1 MRDGYITTYNIDLKS
16 DGIIVSLRQRVSED
30 ITTRNPTVI
39 LGNVN
44 VIIDDDVGDSLS
56 AGEQTVIGGDVDVTI
71 TNFIHNDRVNQNLD
85 TTLVIP
91 NQNVL
96 NNQLLNQEISL
107 NNNNNN
113 IEDNSTISLSGKT
126 NILSNLI
133 LIKTRKGKRKLKRRK
148 LTTFLKLSIPHALK
162 II

>member
-85 TTLVIP
+85 TNLVIP

-133 LIKTRKGKRKLKRRK
+133 RSKRSKLISSYTPSKTYK
-148 LTTFLKLSIPHALK
+148 T
-162 II
+162 

>member
-16 DGIIVSLRQRVSED
+16 NGIIVSLRQRVSED

-133 LIKTRKGKRKLKRRK
+133 RSKRSKLISSYTPSKTYK
-148 LTTFLKLSIPHALK
+148 T
-162 II
+162 

>member
-16 DGIIVSLRQRVSED
+16 DGIIVSLRQKVSED

-133 LIKTRKGKRKLKRRK
+133 RSKRSKLISSYTPSKTYK
-148 LTTFLKLSIPHALK
+148 T
-162 II
+162 

>member
-126 NILSNLI
+126 NILSNFIRSKRSKLI
-133 LIKTRKGKRKLKRRK
+133 SSYKPSKTY
-148 LTTFLKLSIPHALK
+148 TT
-162 II
+162 

>member
-16 DGIIVSLRQRVSED
+16 DGIIVSLRERVSED

-56 AGEQTVIGGDVDVTI
+56 AGEQTVIVRDVDVTV

-91 NQNVL
+91 NKNVL

-133 LIKTRKGKRKLKRRK
+133 RSKRSKLISSYTPSKTYK
-148 LTTFLKLSIPHALK
+148 T
-162 II
+162 

>member
-126 NILSNLI
+126 NILSNLTRSKRSK
-133 LIKTRKGKRKLKRRK
+133 LISSYTPSKTYK
-148 LTTFLKLSIPHALK
+148 T
-162 II
+162 

>member
-133 LIKTRKGKRKLKRRK
+133 RSKRSKLISSYTPSKTYK
-148 LTTFLKLSIPHALK
+148 T
-162 II
+162 

>member
-1 MRDGYITTYNIDLKS
+1 MRDGYITTYNIDMKS

-133 LIKTRKGKRKLKRRK
+133 RSKRSKLISSYTPSKTYK
-148 LTTFLKLSIPHALK
+148 T
-162 II
+162 

>member
-85 TTLVIP
+85 TNLVIP

-133 LIKTRKGKRKLKRRK
+133 RSKRS
-148 LTTFLKLSIPHALK
+148 KLSSSYTPSK
-162 II
+162 TYKT

>member
-1 MRDGYITTYNIDLKS
+1 MRDGYITTYDIEMKS
-16 DGIIVSLRQRVSED
+16 DGRIGGLRQRVSED

-39 LGNVN
+39 PGNVN

-56 AGEQTVIGGDVDVTI
+56 AGEQTVIVRDVDVTI

-91 NQNVL
+91 NKNVL

-113 IEDNSTISLSGKT
+113 IEDNSTISLSSNT
-126 NILSNLI
+126 NILSNFIRSKRSKLI
-133 LIKTRKGKRKLKRRK
+133 SSYKPSKTY
-148 LTTFLKLSIPHALK
+148 TT
-162 II
+162 

>member
-56 AGEQTVIGGDVDVTI
+56 AGEQTVIVRDVDVTV

-126 NILSNLI
+126 NILSNFIRSKRSKLI
-133 LIKTRKGKRKLKRRK
+133 SSYKPSKTY
-148 LTTFLKLSIPHALK
+148 TT
-162 II
+162 

>member
-1 MRDGYITTYNIDLKS
+1 MKS

-133 LIKTRKGKRKLKRRK
+133 RSKRSKLISSYTPSKTYK
-148 LTTFLKLSIPHALK
+148 T
-162 II
+162 

>member
-16 DGIIVSLRQRVSED
+16 DGIIVSLRERVSED

-91 NQNVL
+91 NKNVL

-133 LIKTRKGKRKLKRRK
+133 RSKRSKLISSYTPSKTYK
-148 LTTFLKLSIPHALK
+148 T
-162 II
+162 

>member
-16 DGIIVSLRQRVSED
+16 DGRIVSLRQRVSED

-133 LIKTRKGKRKLKRRK
+133 RSKRSKLISSYTPSKTYK
-148 LTTFLKLSIPHALK
+148 T
-162 II
+162 

>member
-56 AGEQTVIGGDVDVTI
+56 AGEQTVIGGDFDVTI

-133 LIKTRKGKRKLKRRK
+133 RSKRSKLISSYTPSKTYK
-148 LTTFLKLSIPHALK
+148 T
-162 II
+162 

>member
-1 MRDGYITTYNIDLKS
+1 VRDGYITTYNIDLKS

-133 LIKTRKGKRKLKRRK
+133 RSKRSKLISSYTPSKTYK
-148 LTTFLKLSIPHALK
+148 T
-162 II
+162 

>member
-16 DGIIVSLRQRVSED
+16 DGIIVSLRERVSED

-91 NQNVL
+91 NNNVL

-133 LIKTRKGKRKLKRRK
+133 RSKRSKLISSYTPSKTYK
-148 LTTFLKLSIPHALK
+148 T
-162 II
+162 